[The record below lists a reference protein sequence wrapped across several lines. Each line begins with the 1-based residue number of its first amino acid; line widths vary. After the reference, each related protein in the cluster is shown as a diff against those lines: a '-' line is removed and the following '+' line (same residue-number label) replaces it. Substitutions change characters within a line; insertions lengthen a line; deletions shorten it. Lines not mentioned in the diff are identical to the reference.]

1 MSRLSSFKGPS
12 TPTPTP
18 IKPKAYPQDAPSP
31 SRTSEST
38 YHRKVR
44 TAMQD
49 LRGLAEAWDGLV
61 LGDGLRAAR
70 SLVDARTDLE

>member
-12 TPTPTP
+12 TPTSTP
-18 IKPKAYPQDAPSP
+18 IKPKAQPQDAPSP
-31 SRTSEST
+31 RSSEST

-49 LRGLAEAWDGLV
+49 LQSLTDKWDGLV
-61 LGDGLRAAR
+61 LVDGLRAAR